1 MSQSTFSSTTAKRTV
16 DVSSR
21 RVLINSDTRVLDK
34 VINNAQYVIRN
45 TNVFRWSLSELRQ
58 LIIKA
63 ANLINKRVCLYEH
76 PSLSTRMQS
85 VAWHFINEFLECEL
99 DTDLHNALNQLLIAM
114 GMTFEYAGIAAA
126 EGVDLTALDVA
137 RDLNETMKLLDYPF
151 SFHQNIYGNQEA
163 LRSRAGK
170 SSLRRPIAKA
180 ELVLAWAA
188 HMLRLTRPAEKFTKH
203 ELTFINTLGTL
214 LNAFNNR
221 YELIMNIKYHQP
233 CLDQLAFIRLMEV
246 VYVLNAKNIIT
257 EANIYASWFDA
268 PDRFNHIEDFM
279 DIRLSINPED
289 IRSNLS
295 YIPRM
300 SSMHPLGKTIFYN
313 PVKCTPDSPIALA
326 TIAWMDAVRRM
337 RGDLS
342 FSSIMTETAVASFA
356 YEAGFNAA
364 TVPLN
369 EDPDWYK
376 DVHTFDLTITD
387 DQELYAHQ
395 TDTINAEL
403 KPIKERIIQS
413 MNDDPLWDNKHP
425 TIIFSVMVRSE
436 DSSRPELSL
445 IQL

>member
-1 MSQSTFSSTTAKRTV
+1 
-16 DVSSR
+16 
-21 RVLINSDTRVLDK
+21 
-34 VINNAQYVIRN
+34 
-45 TNVFRWSLSELRQ
+45 
-58 LIIKA
+58 
-63 ANLINKRVCLYEH
+63 
-76 PSLSTRMQS
+76 
-85 VAWHFINEFLECEL
+85 
-99 DTDLHNALNQLLIAM
+99 M

-126 EGVDLTALDVA
+126 EGIDLTALDVA

-151 SFHQNIYGNQEA
+151 SFHQNVYGNQEA
-163 LRSRAGK
+163 LRSRVGK

-188 HMLRLTRPAEKFTKH
+188 HMLRLTRPAEKFTKY

-221 YELIMNIKYHQP
+221 YELIINIKYHQP

-246 VYVLNAKNIIT
+246 VYVLNAKNIST

-300 SSMHPLGKTIFYN
+300 VSMHPLGKTVFYN
-313 PVKCTPDSPIALA
+313 PVKCTPDSPITLA
-326 TIAWMDAVRRM
+326 TTAWMDAVRRM

-342 FSSIMTETAVASFA
+342 FSSIMMETAVATFA
-356 YEAGFNAA
+356 YEARFNAA

-376 DVHTFDLTITD
+376 DVHVFDLTITD
-387 DQELYAHQ
+387 DQELYAQQ
-395 TDTINAEL
+395 TEMINAEL
-403 KPIKERIIQS
+403 NPIKERIIQS
-413 MNDDPLWDNKHP
+413 MDEDPLWNNKRP
-425 TIIFSVMVRSE
+425 TIIFSVMLQTE
-436 DSSRPELSL
+436 DSQRPELSL